1 MKVDTYYFKARLFP
15 TVITSIPLFVF
26 VTQVLNPL
34 YGESL
39 KKVYDILPMFTNF
52 GIYAGLV
59 FLSVQINRFVSKEI
73 FQRFFFEEDINM
85 PTTNYL
91 LWSNV
96 FFAVD
101 IRKAIKEKILSTFN
115 ITLLNPVEEQQDD
128 LRARS
133 LIVHA
138 VSQIKNKLRDN
149 AVLFQH
155 NIEYGFIRNL
165 IGGSLIAILFSIA
178 IVIYAIIYGDVAL
191 RNTGVILL
199 IIYSLPMIF
208 SKMLITRYGRYYA
221 KVLYEQFMSL

>member
-1 MKVDTYYFKARLFP
+1 MKVNTYYFKARLFP
-15 TVITSIPLFVF
+15 TVITSIPLLVF

-39 KKVYDILPMFTNF
+39 KKIYDILPMLTSL

-73 FQRFFFEEDINM
+73 FQKFFFKEDINM

-91 LWSNV
+91 MWSNV

-101 IRKAIKEKILSTFN
+101 TKKAISEKILSSFN
-115 ITLLNPVEEQQDD
+115 IILLNPTDEQQDD
-128 LRARS
+128 LMARN

-149 AVLFQH
+149 AILFQH

-165 IGGSLIAILFSIA
+165 IGGSLIAIIFSI
-178 IVIYAIIYGDVAL
+178 VIIIYSLIYGDGTL
-191 RNTGVILL
+191 RNAGIILL
-199 IIYSLPMIF
+199 IIYSLAIIL
-208 SKMLITRYGRYYA
+208 SKLLITKYGRYY
-221 KVLYEQFMSL
+221 

>member
-1 MKVDTYYFKARLFP
+1 MKVDIYYFKARLFP

-26 VTQVLNPL
+26 VIQVLKPL

-39 KKVYDILPMFTNF
+39 KKIFDILPMLTSL

-73 FQRFFFEEDINM
+73 FQRFFFKEDSNM

-91 LWSNV
+91 LWNNV

-101 IRKAIKEKILSTFN
+101 TKKGIREKILSSYN
-115 ITLLNPVEEQQDD
+115 ITLLTPAEEQQDD
-128 LRARS
+128 LRARN

-138 VSQIKNKLRDN
+138 VSQIKNKLRGN
-149 AVLFQH
+149 AVLVQH

-165 IGGSLIAILFSIA
+165 IGGSLIAIIFSIA
-178 IVIYAIIYGDVAL
+178 ITIYALIYQDGTL
-191 RNTGVILL
+191 RNTGIILL
-199 IIYSLPMIF
+199 VIYSLPIIF
-208 SKMLITRYGRYYA
+208 SKLLITKYGRYYA
-221 KVLYEQFMSL
+221 KVLYEQFMSI

>member
-26 VTQVLNPL
+26 VIQVLKPL

-39 KKVYDILPMFTNF
+39 KNIFDILPTLTSL

-59 FLSVQINRFVSKEI
+59 FLSLQINRFVSKEI
-73 FQRFFFEEDINM
+73 FQRFFFKEDINM

-101 IRKAIKEKILSTFN
+101 TKKAIREKIFSSFN
-115 ITLLNPVEEQQDD
+115 ITLLNPAEEQQDD
-128 LRARS
+128 LRARN

-165 IGGSLIAILFSIA
+165 NGGSLIAIVFSIA
-178 IVIYAIIYGDVAL
+178 IIIYALIYSEGTL
-191 RNTGVILL
+191 RNTGIILL
-199 IIYSLPMIF
+199 IIYSLPIIL
-208 SKMLITRYGRYYA
+208 SKLLITKYGRYYA
-221 KVLYEQFMSL
+221 KVMYEQFMSI

>member
-15 TVITSIPLFVF
+15 TVITSIPPFVF
-26 VTQVLNPL
+26 VILVLKPL

-39 KKVYDILPMFTNF
+39 KNIFDILPMLTSF

-73 FQRFFFEEDINM
+73 FQRFFFKEDINM

-91 LWSNV
+91 LWSDM

-101 IRKAIKEKILSTFN
+101 TKKAINEKILSSFN
-115 ITLLNPVEEQQDD
+115 INLLNPVEEQQDD
-128 LRARS
+128 FKARN

-138 VSQIKNKLRDN
+138 VSRIKNKLRDN

-155 NIEYGFIRNL
+155 NIEYGFIRNI
-165 IGGSLIAILFSIA
+165 IGGSLIALLFSIA
-178 IVIYAIIYGDVAL
+178 IIIYALINSDGTL

-199 IIYSLPMIF
+199 IIYSLPIIF
-208 SKMLITRYGRYYA
+208 SKLLITKYGRYYA

>member
-1 MKVDTYYFKARLFP
+1 MKVNTYYFKARLFP
-15 TVITSIPLFVF
+15 TVITSIPLLVF

-39 KKVYDILPMFTNF
+39 KKVYDILPILTSL

-73 FQRFFFEEDINM
+73 FQSFFFKEDINM

-101 IRKAIKEKILSTFN
+101 TKKAINEKILSSFN
-115 ITLLNPVEEQQDD
+115 IILLNPAEEQQDN
-128 LRARS
+128 LRARN
-133 LIVHA
+133 LVVHA

-149 AVLFQH
+149 AILFQH

-165 IGGSLIAILFSIA
+165 IGGSLIAIIFSIA
-178 IVIYAIIYGDVAL
+178 IIIYSLTYGDGTL

-199 IIYSLPMIF
+199 IIYSLPIIF
-208 SKMLITRYGRYYA
+208 SKLLITKYGRYYA
-221 KVLYEQFMSL
+221 KVLYEQFMTI

>member
-1 MKVDTYYFKARLFP
+1 MKINFYYLKARLFP
-15 TVITSIPLFVF
+15 TVLTSIPLLVF

-39 KKVYDILPMFTNF
+39 KKIYNILPMLTNL

-59 FLSVQINRFVSKEI
+59 FLSVQVNRFVSKEI
-73 FQRFFFEEDINM
+73 FQRFFFKEEINM

-91 LWSNV
+91 LWNNV

-101 IRKAIKEKILSTFN
+101 TKKGIREKILSSFN
-115 ITLLNPVEEQQDD
+115 ITLLNPAEEQQDD
-128 LRARS
+128 LRARN

-138 VSQIKNKLRDN
+138 VSQIKNKLRGN
-149 AVLFQH
+149 AILFQH

-178 IVIYAIIYGDVAL
+178 IIIYAFTYGEGTL

-199 IIYSLPMIF
+199 VNYSLPIIV
-208 SKMLITRYGRYYA
+208 SKLLITKYGRYYA

>member
-1 MKVDTYYFKARLFP
+1 MKVDIYYFKARLFP

-26 VTQVLNPL
+26 VIQVLKPL

-39 KKVYDILPMFTNF
+39 KKIFDILPMLTSL

-73 FQRFFFEEDINM
+73 FQRFFFKEDSNM

-91 LWSNV
+91 LWNNV

-101 IRKAIKEKILSTFN
+101 TKKGIREKILSSYN
-115 ITLLNPVEEQQDD
+115 ITLLTPAEEQQDD
-128 LRARS
+128 LRARN

-138 VSQIKNKLRDN
+138 VSQIKNKLRGN

-165 IGGSLIAILFSIA
+165 IGGSLIAIIFSIA
-178 IVIYAIIYGDVAL
+178 ITIYALIYQDGTL
-191 RNTGVILL
+191 RNTGIILL
-199 IIYSLPMIF
+199 VIYSLPIIF
-208 SKMLITRYGRYYA
+208 SKLLITKYGRYYA
-221 KVLYEQFMSL
+221 RVLYEQFMSI